1 MRLGVENVIHV
12 KYCALRNGR
21 EMLLLTNVDKA
32 YEKEPLLIPH
42 NFHNAFKKVQDR
54 ANREYDL

>member
-1 MRLGVENVIHV
+1 MIHV

-32 YEKEPLLIPH
+32 NEKEPLLIPH